1 MTQSLHDT
9 FAALGDATRLAIID
23 RLLAAGEQPA
33 GALQDVADISAPA
46 LSRHLK
52 VLRHAGLVT
61 RRVDAQRRLYAVRP
75 EAVKAIND
83 WTMTYRDFWSGSLDR
98 LADAIRTKGQS

>member
-1 MTQSLHDT
+1 MTLPET
-9 FAALGDATRLAIID
+9 FAALGEPTRLAIIT
-23 RLLAAGEQPA
+23 RLLDQGELPA

-52 VLRHAGLVT
+52 VLHKAGLVT

-83 WTMTYRDFWSGSLDR
+83 WTMSYRDFWTGSLDR
-98 LADAIRTKGQS
+98 LEAAIRDRGQS